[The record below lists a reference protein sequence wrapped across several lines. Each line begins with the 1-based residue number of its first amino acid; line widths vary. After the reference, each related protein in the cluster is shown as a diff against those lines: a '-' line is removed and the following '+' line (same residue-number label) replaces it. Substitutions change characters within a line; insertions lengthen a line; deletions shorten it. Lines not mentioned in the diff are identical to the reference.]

1 MSSYNLVWFDTGLED
16 FDEKVVEETKR
27 KWQNL
32 NEMIY
37 FNDGEGEVL
46 LKIIADDN
54 IEAQQKALKW
64 VEKYGLEIWCLAKTE
79 SILNELVELK

>member
-54 IEAQQKALKW
+54 IK
-64 VEKYGLEIWCLAKTE
+64 
-79 SILNELVELK
+79 